1 MNPIRHVVPL
11 LLIVAAASPA
21 EARTPPASR
30 STAQLTVVPAGS
42 EQALKS
48 GRAIISRPFGA
59 QLVDRL
65 WIDGR
70 YSVGKDRLYLVRGTA
85 GADCPARY
93 LIVAQRPGEAPAVSA
108 PFGTCG
114 AGASGQVVQGK
125 LVVTVAAAPGS
136 TGSIRYLYNA
146 GAISPL
152 DAASAVAITASADPV
167 TCRAYKAATDGS
179 VADMIDRSLPAAYRR
194 AGDLRRTDIS
204 PDTMRDVVA
213 DLACLAMLPE
223 GSDLVPSSATE
234 MFASRRH
241 GKAAYAAL
249 DQVAR
254 APQTAPDLRA
264 AVRSL
269 SAQMH
274 YYVAR
279 RSPL

>member
-1 MNPIRHVVPL
+1 MTPIRHAVPL
-11 LLIVAAASPA
+11 LLAFAAFSPA
-21 EARTPPASR
+21 LARPAR
-30 STAQLTVVPAGS
+30 PARAPAQLIVVPAGS

-48 GRAIISRPFGA
+48 GKALISRPFGA

-65 WIDGR
+65 SIDGR
-70 YSVGKDRLYLVRGTA
+70 YSAGKDRLYLVRGTA
-85 GADCPARY
+85 GTDCPARY

-114 AGASGQVVQGK
+114 AGAAGRIVGGK
-125 LVVTVAAAPGS
+125 LIVTVAAAPGS
-136 TGSIRYLYNA
+136 TGSIRYVYDE
-146 GAISPL
+146 GVVRPL
-152 DAASAVAITASADPV
+152 DSASAIAATASPVPV
-167 TCRAYKAATDGS
+167 TCRTYQPATDGT
-179 VADMIDRSLPAAYRR
+179 VADMVDRRLPDAYRH
-194 AGDLRRTDIS
+194 AGELRRTDIA
-204 PDTMRDVVA
+204 PDTMRDMVA
-213 DLACLAMLPE
+213 DLACLATLPE
-223 GSDLVPSSATE
+223 GKDLVPRSATA

-241 GKAAYAAL
+241 GEAAYAAL